1 MTIVLNSGLYSPTVK
16 YGAAQNVSVGASS
29 VQSTVI
35 GTAGQTPNRLIRLC
49 ATTNCRIAIGTNPTA
64 TATSTLLP
72 ANVVEY
78 AELSPGERFAVIQD
92 SAAGTLSITE
102 CVL

>member
-1 MTIVLNSGLYSPTVK
+1 MAIVLNSGYFLPTAK
-16 YGAAQNVSVGASS
+16 YGNAQNVSIGASS

-64 TATSTLLP
+64 SATSTLLP
-72 ANVVEY
+72 ANAIEY
-78 AELSPGERFAVIQD
+78 CELTPGERFAVIQD